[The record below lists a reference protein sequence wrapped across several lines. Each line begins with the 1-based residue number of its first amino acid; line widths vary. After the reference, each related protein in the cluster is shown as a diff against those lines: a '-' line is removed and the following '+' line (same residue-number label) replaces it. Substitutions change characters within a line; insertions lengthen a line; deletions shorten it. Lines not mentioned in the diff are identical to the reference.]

1 MTVASDVGEVLSNGS
16 RVFRGREVLWQVQI
30 AGVMKKL
37 EEARSEA
44 EAILALRDED
54 LGRMFFRETMRRNL
68 SRIVSRL
75 DILIKNG
82 GDDKALGKKA
92 LKRLGFAPDE

>member
-1 MTVASDVGEVLSNGS
+1 
-16 RVFRGREVLWQVQI
+16 
-30 AGVMKKL
+30 MKKL

-54 LGRMFFRETMRRNL
+54 LGRMFFRETMQRNL

-75 DILIKNG
+75 DKLIQSG
-82 GDDKALGKKA
+82 GDDKALGQKA

>member
-1 MTVASDVGEVLSNGS
+1 
-16 RVFRGREVLWQVQI
+16 
-30 AGVMKKL
+30 MKKL

-54 LGRMFFRETMRRNL
+54 LGRMFFRETMQRNL
-68 SRIVSRL
+68 SRIVTRL
-75 DILIKNG
+75 DKLIKSG
-82 GDDKALGKKA
+82 GDDKALGQKA

>member
-1 MTVASDVGEVLSNGS
+1 
-16 RVFRGREVLWQVQI
+16 
-30 AGVMKKL
+30 MKKL

-54 LGRMFFRETMRRNL
+54 LGRMFFRETMQRNL

-75 DILIKNG
+75 DKLIISG
-82 GDDKALGKKA
+82 GDDKALGQKA

>member
-1 MTVASDVGEVLSNGS
+1 
-16 RVFRGREVLWQVQI
+16 
-30 AGVMKKL
+30 MKKL

-75 DILIKNG
+75 DILVKIG
-82 GDDKALGKKA
+82 GEDKALGKKA
-92 LKRLGFAPDE
+92 LKRLGFVPDE

>member
-1 MTVASDVGEVLSNGS
+1 
-16 RVFRGREVLWQVQI
+16 
-30 AGVMKKL
+30 MKKL

-54 LGRMFFRETMRRNL
+54 LSRMFFRETMRRNL

-75 DILIKNG
+75 DRLVRSG
-82 GDDKALGKKA
+82 GDDKALGQKA
-92 LKRLGFAPDE
+92 LQRLGFAPDE